1 MMNQIRTF
9 IFCMIVLIPALSLKS
24 QAEFPELG
32 PVFRD
37 DMVPRVDITIDQDTL
52 DWIYENV
59 DSYEEFRCEFKFTT
73 DTLQET
79 LSNVGFR
86 LRGNTS
92 RNSWKKSFKLS
103 FNTFE
108 SGRDFYGL
116 EKVNLNGEHNDPS
129 IIRAK
134 IGWDL
139 MNSFGI
145 PGSRANH
152 VEVYIN
158 GNYYGLY
165 IQVEHID
172 EEFVNSRYDTK
183 NGNLYK
189 CLWPA
194 DLDYRGSSPDDY
206 KYMQGDRRVYDL
218 KTNVAEDDYSDIA
231 NFIAKLNQLPNEVF
245 ACEIQKVF
253 NVYDY
258 LRVIAT
264 DVFLGN
270 WDGPIY
276 NKNNFYLYYNTSSNR
291 IEYIPYDL
299 DNTLGIDWIGRDWKT
314 RDMYDWAKHGE
325 PRPLYTKMM
334 ANEELRAI
342 YTQYTSVLM
351 NELVNEDFMQRILA
365 LKEMITPYV
374 ENDPYYPMDYEY
386 SMDDFHNSYYNAID
400 DHTPVGIFPYIEA
413 RKQAT
418 FEQLES
424 FEAQAI
430 INHVRY
436 KAKDGGEDLRIRA
449 YVREVVS
456 SVKIRFTAN
465 DGSVQ
470 ELEMYDDGNHND
482 IDAGDGIYGN
492 TIDEI
497 PLGTQIRYQILAK
510 KSESNQTLQPCEAI
524 LYHYRESTKPLLKI
538 NEFMASNDT
547 TIYDEYGNS
556 SDWIEV
562 YNADNSPVYLGDKYL
577 TDNISDESK
586 WRMPSMTLAPGD
598 FVLFWADGDVDE
610 GTKHTNFKLSKSG
623 EEIGIFDADYTG
635 HYPLDTLVYGQQS
648 TDVSQGRFADG
659 EDVWKFYS
667 IPTPGFSNIVDDI
680 DEYEFS
686 QSLRV
691 YPNPNNRGRLFLS
704 HQSDIEIYSINGRL
718 LIQAYQVQEVNLDGL
733 VSGVYLVKDQKGN
746 IQKLII
752 Q

>member
-1 MMNQIRTF
+1 MNRITT
-9 IFCMIVLIPALSLKS
+9 LLLSLLLLFTSITLKS

-59 DSYEEFRCEFKFTT
+59 DSYIEFRCEFKFTT

-116 EKVNLNGEHNDPS
+116 EKINLNGEHNDPS
-129 IIRAK
+129 VIRSK

-172 EEFVNSRYDTK
+172 EEFVDSRFENK

-189 CLWPA
+189 CLYPA
-194 DLDYRGSSPDDY
+194 DLDYRGSSQDSY
-206 KYMQGDRRVYDL
+206 KHEQGDRRVYDL
-218 KTNVAEDDYSDIA
+218 KTNVAEDNYTDIA
-231 NFIAKLNQLPNEVF
+231 NFITDLNQLSDEVF
-245 ACEIQKVF
+245 ACEIQEVF

-270 WDGPIY
+270 WDGPLY
-276 NKNNFYLYYNTSSNR
+276 NKNNFYLYYNTSSER
-291 IEYIPYDL
+291 MEYIPYDL
-299 DNTLGIDWIGRDWKT
+299 DNTLGIDWMGRDWKT
-314 RDMYDWAKHGE
+314 RDIYDWARHGE
-325 PRPLYTKMM
+325 ARPLYTQMM
-334 ANEELRAI
+334 ANEELKAI
-342 YTQYTSVLM
+342 YTQYTSDLM
-351 NELVNEDFMQRILA
+351 NNVVNDDFTQRILDI
-365 LKEMITPYV
+365 KEMITPYL
-374 ENDPYYPMDYEY
+374 ENDTYYPLDYGY
-386 SMDDFHNSYYNAID
+386 SMTDFHNSYYNGID
-400 DHTPVGIFPYIEA
+400 NHSPVGIFPYIEE
-413 RKQAT
+413 RKQST
-418 FEQLES
+418 LDQLES
-424 FEAQAI
+424 YEEQAI
-430 INHVRY
+430 INHVRH
-436 KAKDGGEDLRIRA
+436 KAKDGGEDLRVRA
-449 YVREVVS
+449 YVRESVT
-456 SVKIRFTAN
+456 SVKLVFTAN
-465 DGSVQ
+465 EGEQ
-470 ELEMYDDGNHND
+470 LELEMFDDGLHND
-482 IDAGDGIYGN
+482 IDANDGVYAI
-492 TIDEI
+492 TIDEM
-497 PLGTQIRYQILAK
+497 PLDTEIRYQVLAE
-510 KSESNQTLQPCEAI
+510 KSSANQTLQPCEAI
-524 LYHYRESTKPLLKI
+524 LYHYRESSMPLLRL

-547 TIYDEYGNS
+547 TITDEYGNY

-562 YNADNSPVYLGDKYL
+562 YNADNTPIYLGDKYL

-586 WRMPSMTLAPGD
+586 WKMPNITLIPGE
-598 FVLFWADGDVDE
+598 FILFWADGDVDK
-610 GTKHTNFKLSKSG
+610 GSKHTNFKLSKGG
-623 EEIGIFDADYTG
+623 EEIGIFDADNTG
-635 HYPLDTLVYGQQS
+635 YFPIDTLIYAEQT
-648 TDVSQGRFADG
+648 TDISQGRIVDG
-659 EDVWKFYS
+659 EGAWKFFS
-667 IPTPGFSNIVDDI
+667 IPTPGFSNIVDAI

-686 QSLRV
+686 QTFSI
-691 YPNPNNRGRLFLS
+691 YPNPNSRGWLYLS

-718 LIQAYQVQEVNLDGL
+718 LIQAKQVQEVDLDGL
-733 VSGVYLVKDQKGN
+733 VRGVYLVKDENGSTH
-746 IQKLII
+746 KLII

>member
-1 MMNQIRTF
+1 MNRINTLL
-9 IFCMIVLIPALSLKS
+9 ISLIVLISVSTLKS

-32 PVFRD
+32 PIFRD
-37 DMVPRVDITIDQDTL
+37 DMVPRVDITIDPDTL

-59 DSYEEFRCEFKFTT
+59 DNYEEFRCEFKFTT
-73 DTLQET
+73 DTLEET

-129 IIRAK
+129 IIRSK

-172 EEFVNSRYDTK
+172 EVFVDSRFENM

-189 CLWPA
+189 CLYPA
-194 DLDYRGSSPDDY
+194 DLDYKGTNPESY
-206 KYMQGDRRVYDL
+206 KYEQGDTRVYDL

-231 NFIAKLNQLPNEVF
+231 NFITKLNQLPNEVF
-245 ACEIQKVF
+245 ACEIQNVF

-258 LRVIAT
+258 LRAIAT

-270 WDGPIY
+270 WDGPLY

-299 DNTLGIDWIGRDWKT
+299 DNTLGIDWMGRDWDT
-314 RDMYDWAKHGE
+314 RDLYDWAKHGE
-325 PRPLYTKMM
+325 PRPLFTKMM
-334 ANEELRAI
+334 ANDELRAI
-342 YTQYTSVLM
+342 YTQYTSDLM
-351 NELVNEDFMQRILA
+351 NNVVNEDFTQRILA
-365 LKEMITPYV
+365 IKEMITPYV
-374 ENDPYYPMDYEY
+374 VNDPYYPLDYGYTIE
-386 SMDDFHNSYYNAID
+386 DFHNSYDNGID
-400 DHTPVGIFPYIEA
+400 DHTPVGLFPYIEA
-413 RKQAT
+413 RKQASL
-418 FEQLES
+418 EQLES
-424 FEAQAI
+424 FEEQAV
-430 INHVRY
+430 INHIRY

-449 YVREVVS
+449 YVREVAT
-456 SVKIRFTAN
+456 SVKIKFTAN
-465 DGSVQ
+465 EGAEQ
-470 ELEMYDDGNHND
+470 ELEMFDDGNHND
-482 IDAGDGIYGN
+482 KDAGDGIYAN
-492 TIDEI
+492 TIDEM
-497 PLGTQIRYQILAK
+497 PFDTEIRYQILAE
-510 KSESNQTLQPCEAI
+510 KSSANQTTEPCEAI
-524 LYHYRESTKPLLKI
+524 LYHYRESTMPLLKI

-547 TIYDEYGNS
+547 TITDEYGNY

-562 YNADNSPVYLGDKYL
+562 YNADDAPVYLGDKYL
-577 TDNISDESK
+577 SDKLSDESR
-586 WRMPSMTLAPGD
+586 WRMPSITLVPDD
-598 FVLFWADGDVDE
+598 FVLFWADGDVDK
-610 GTKHTNFKLSKSG
+610 GTKHTNFKLSKGG
-623 EEIGIFDADYTG
+623 EEIGIFDADNTG
-635 HYPLDTLVYGQQS
+635 YFPIDTIVYAEQT

-659 EDVWKFYS
+659 EAVWKFYS
-667 IPTPGFSNIVDDI
+667 IPTPGFSNIIEAI
-680 DEYEFS
+680 DEYDLVQKMS
-686 QSLRV
+686 I

-704 HQSDIEIYSINGRL
+704 QQSDIEIYSINGRL
-718 LIQAYQVQEVNLDGL
+718 LIQEYKVQEVNLVGL
-733 VSGVYLVKDQKGN
+733 VSGVYLVKDQKGS

>member
-1 MMNQIRTF
+1 MNRIYTTLLS
-9 IFCMIVLIPALSLKS
+9 ILVLFSASNLQS
-24 QAEFPELG
+24 QSEFPELG

-52 DWIYENV
+52 DWIYDNV
-59 DSYEEFRCEFKFTT
+59 DNYEEFRCEFKFTT
-73 DTLQET
+73 DTLQEV

-116 EKVNLNGEHNDPS
+116 EKLNLNGEHNDPS
-129 IIRAK
+129 IIRSK

-139 MNSFGI
+139 LNSFGI

-172 EEFVNSRYDTK
+172 EVFVDSRFENM

-189 CLWPA
+189 CLYPA
-194 DLDYRGSSPDDY
+194 DLDYRGSSQENY
-206 KYMQGDRRVYDL
+206 KHLQGDTRVYDL
-218 KTNVAEDDYSDIA
+218 KTNVAEDDYSDIT
-231 NFIAKLNQLPNEVF
+231 NFITQLNQLSDDVF
-245 ACEIQKVF
+245 ACEIQEVF

-270 WDGPIY
+270 WDGPLY

-291 IEYIPYDL
+291 MEYIPYDL
-299 DNTLGIDWIGRDWKT
+299 DNTLGIDWMGRDWNT
-314 RDMYDWAKHGE
+314 RDIYDWAQHGQA
-325 PRPLYTKMM
+325 RPIYTKMM
-334 ANEELRAI
+334 GNDELRAI
-342 YTQYTSVLM
+342 YTQYTASLM
-351 NELVNEDFMQRILA
+351 NDIVNDEFIQRILA
-365 LKEMITPYV
+365 IKEMITPYV
-374 ENDPYYPMDYEY
+374 VNDPYYPLDYGY
-386 SMDDFHNSYYNAID
+386 SMDDFNNSYYNGID
-400 DHTPVGIFPYIEA
+400 DHSPVGLIPYIET
-413 RKQAT
+413 RKQST
-418 FEQLES
+418 LNQLES
-424 FEAQAI
+424 FDEQAV
-430 INHVRY
+430 INHIRY

-449 YVREVVS
+449 YVREAVS
-456 SVKIRFTAN
+456 SVKLIYTAN
-465 DGSVQ
+465 GGAEQ
-470 ELEMYDDGNHND
+470 ELEMFDDGNHSD
-482 IDAGDGIYGN
+482 IEADDGVFANEIE
-492 TIDEI
+492 EI
-497 PLGTQIRYQILAK
+497 PIGTQIRYQVLAE
-510 KSESNQTLQPCEAI
+510 KSETNQSLEPCEAI
-524 LYHYRESTKPLLKI
+524 LYHYRESTMPLLKI

-547 TIYDEYGNS
+547 TVTDEYGNS

-562 YNADNSPVYLGDKYL
+562 YNADNTPIYLGDKYL
-577 TDNISDESK
+577 TDNLSDESR
-586 WRMPSMTLAPGD
+586 WRMPSITLVPD
-598 FVLFWADGDVDE
+598 EFVLFWADGDVDK

-623 EEIGIFDADYTG
+623 EEIGIFDADNTG
-635 HYPLDTLVYGQQS
+635 YYPIDTIVYSEQT
-648 TDVSQGRFADG
+648 TDISQGRFADG
-659 EDVWKFYS
+659 EEVWKFYS
-667 IPTPGFSNIVDDI
+667 IPTPGFSNVVDAI
-680 DEYEFS
+680 GEYEYNPGLS
-686 QSLRV
+686 I

-718 LIQAYQVQEVNLDGL
+718 VIQENQVNEIDIAGL

>member
-1 MMNQIRTF
+1 MNRIKNLLLSLL
-9 IFCMIVLIPALSLKS
+9 VLLSVSTLKS
-24 QAEFPELG
+24 QTEFPEQG

-129 IIRAK
+129 IIRSK

-165 IQVEHID
+165 IQVEQID
-172 EEFVNSRYDTK
+172 EVFVDSRFENL

-189 CLWPA
+189 CLYPA
-194 DLDYRGSSPDDY
+194 DLDYEGANPDNY
-206 KYMQGDRRVYDL
+206 KFEQGDRRTYDL
-218 KTNVAEDDYSDIA
+218 KTNVAEDDYTDIA
-231 NFIAKLNQLPNEVF
+231 NFITKLNQLPDDVF

-270 WDGPIY
+270 WDGPLY

-291 IEYIPYDL
+291 MEYIPYDL
-299 DNTLGIDWIGRDWKT
+299 DNTLGIDWMGRDWKT
-314 RDMYDWAKHGE
+314 RDIYDWAKHGE
-325 PRPLYTKMM
+325 PRPLFTKMM
-334 ANEELRAI
+334 ANDELRAI
-342 YTQYTSVLM
+342 YTQYTSDLM
-351 NELVNEDFMQRILA
+351 NNVVNEEYIQRILA
-365 LKEMITPYV
+365 IKEMITPYV
-374 ENDPYYPMDYEY
+374 VNDPYYPLDYGY
-386 SMDDFHNSYYNAID
+386 TITDFNNSYENGID
-400 DHTPVGIFPYIEA
+400 DHTPVGLFPYIEA
-413 RKQAT
+413 RKQSSLQ
-418 FEQLES
+418 QLES
-424 FEAQAI
+424 FEERAV
-430 INHVRY
+430 INHIRY

-449 YVREVVS
+449 YVREVVT
-456 SVKIRFTAN
+456 SVKIKFTAN
-465 DGSVQ
+465 EGAEQ
-470 ELEMYDDGNHND
+470 ELEMFDDGNHND
-482 IDAGDGIYGN
+482 VDAGDGIYAN

-497 PLGTQIRYQILAK
+497 PLDTKIHYQILAE
-510 KSESNQTLQPCEAI
+510 KSATNQTIEPCVAI
-524 LYHYRESTKPLLKI
+524 DYHYRESQMRLLKI

-547 TIYDEYGNS
+547 TIVDEYGNY

-562 YNADNSPVYLGDKYL
+562 YNADNTPVYLGDKYL

-586 WRMPSMTLAPGD
+586 WRMPDITLVPGA
-598 FVLFWADGDVDE
+598 FVLFWADGDVE
-610 GTKHTNFKLSKSG
+610 KGTKHTNFKLSKSG
-623 EEIGIFDADYTG
+623 EEIGIFDADNTG
-635 HYPLDTLVYGQQS
+635 YHPLDTLAYTEQS

-659 EDVWKFYS
+659 EDVWRFYS
-667 IPTPGFSNIVDDI
+667 IPTPGFSNVVDAI
-680 DEYEFS
+680 DEYEFA
-686 QSLRV
+686 QKLNI
-691 YPNPNNRGRLFLS
+691 YPNPNNSGRLFLS
-704 HQSDIEIYSINGRL
+704 QQSDIEIYSINGRL
-718 LIQAYQVQEVNLDGL
+718 LIQEYKVQEVDLEGL
-733 VSGVYLVKDQKGN
+733 VSGVYLVKDQKGS